1 MDYNFRVRAGT
12 EEVATRQQIPAE
24 RLKIVNLAVKND
36 PDGLIFIGHWLAA
49 TCQIDDGQPAVAQ
62 TGVAVQMY
70 SVAVRP
76 SMKEGGK
83 HALDVI
89 LRHLR
94 RRIKDQFSRYAAH
107 NIIPLSEVPPG

>member
-1 MDYNFRVRAGT
+1 
-12 EEVATRQQIPAE
+12 
-24 RLKIVNLAVKND
+24 
-36 PDGLIFIGHWLAA
+36 
-49 TCQIDDGQPAVAQ
+49 
-62 TGVAVQMY
+62 MY
-70 SVAVRP
+70 SAAVRP